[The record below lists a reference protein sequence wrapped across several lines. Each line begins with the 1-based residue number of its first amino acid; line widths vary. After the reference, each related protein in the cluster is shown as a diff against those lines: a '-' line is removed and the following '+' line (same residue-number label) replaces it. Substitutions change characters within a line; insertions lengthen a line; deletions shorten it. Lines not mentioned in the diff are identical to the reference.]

1 MGARV
6 AERRFPAELSA
17 EPAAQELLSQVLEGT
32 SVPKRTRLELELML
46 EELFVNVARYAY
58 PDAAEDPYVD
68 LRVYVDE
75 ETECV
80 VVTIADEGVPFDPFD
95 RPLPERPSSIEEAP
109 IGGLGIVLVRK
120 LSDAY
125 EYRREDA
132 MNKTRFAKLWG
143 GARDHRLDRSD
154 RVVEIPQESVRT
166 VRLDDKE
173 LDGVVGGIGGIVV
186 RPDPGMR

>member
-6 AERRFPAELSA
+6 TERRFPADLSA
-17 EPAAQELLSQVLEGT
+17 ETAAQKLLSEALEGT
-32 SVPKRTRLELELML
+32 SVPRRTRLELELML

-58 PDAAEDPYVD
+58 PDAASDPFVD
-68 LRVYVDE
+68 LRIYVDDE
-75 ETECV
+75 AECV
-80 VVTIADEGVPFDPFD
+80 VVTIADKGVPFDPFD
-95 RPLPERPSSIEEAP
+95 RPLPERPSSIEEVP
-109 IGGLGIVLVRK
+109 VGGLGIVLVRK

-143 GARDHRLDRSD
+143 GARDRRLDRSD

-173 LDGVVGGIGGIVV
+173 LDGVVGGISGIAV
-186 RPDPGMR
+186 RPNPGMR